1 VIDRRTFLGALAGG
15 LVAAPLA
22 AEGQQAGKVYR
33 IGTISISP
41 QDRAGHVIKAFEE
54 ALREL
59 GYLEGQNVVFEHRF
73 AGGSTEP
80 LARLAAELVRLKVDV
95 ILVAPNP
102 SVMAVKRATSTIPI
116 VMTYGTEPV
125 ANGFATSFARPGGN
139 VTGLTGDVISE
150 TWGIRLQLLRA
161 IDPKMSRVAVIWNP
175 DVGGAATA
183 WQATE
188 DAAKRFGISLRS
200 HETRQPEEFA
210 PAFDSIGKEAVN
222 AILVFSDGVTYARRR
237 EIIEFAARRRLP
249 TMFAFREAP
258 DDGGL
263 MSYGVNIAASYRRA
277 ATFVDKILKG
287 AKPGDLPIEQP
298 AKLELVINL
307 KTAKAIGLTIP
318 PSLLQRADEV
328 IE

>member
-1 VIDRRTFLGALAGG
+1 VDRRRFLLMSLAGG
-15 LVAAPLA
+15 LAVPVA
-22 AEGQQAGKVYR
+22 AEGAAGEKVYR

-59 GYLEGQNVVFEHRF
+59 GYVEGQNVVFQHRF

-80 LARLAAELVRLKVDV
+80 LASLAAELVRLKVDV

-102 SVMAVKRATSTIPI
+102 SIMAAKGATSTIPI

-125 ANGFATSFARPGGN
+125 ANGFAASIARPGGN

-150 TWGIRLQLLRA
+150 TWGIRVQLLREA
-161 IDPKMSRVAVIWNP
+161 HPKMSRVAVIWNP
-175 DVGGAATA
+175 DVAGSSTA

-200 HETRQPEEFA
+200 HETRRPEEFS
-210 PAFDSIGKEAVN
+210 PAFESISKEAVN
-222 AILVFSDGVTYARRR
+222 ALLVFSDGVTYARRR
-237 EIIEFAARRRLP
+237 EIIEFAGHRRLP

-277 ATFVDKILKG
+277 AIFVDKILKG

-307 KTAKAIGLTIP
+307 KTAKALGLTIP
-318 PSLLQRADEV
+318 PSLLARADQV
-328 IE
+328 IQ

>member
-1 VIDRRTFLGALAGG
+1 VISRRAFVGSLTGG
-15 LVAAPLA
+15 LLAAPLT
-22 AEGQQAGKVYR
+22 AETQQAGKVYR

-41 QDRAGHVIKAFEE
+41 QDRAGHVIKAFEG

-59 GYLEGQNVVFEHRF
+59 GYVEGQNVVFEHRF

-102 SVMAVKRATSTIPI
+102 SIMAAKRATSTIPI

-125 ANGFATSFARPGGN
+125 ANGFAASLARPGGN

-150 TWGIRLQLLRA
+150 TWGIRLQLLR
-161 IDPKMSRVAVIWNP
+161 DTHPKMSRVAVIWNP

-183 WQATE
+183 WQATA

-200 HETRQPEEFA
+200 HETRQPEAFA
-210 PAFDSIGKEAVN
+210 PAFDSIGREAVN
-222 AILVFSDGVTYARRR
+222 AILIFSDGVTYARRR
-237 EIIEFAARRRLP
+237 EIIDFAARRRLP

-298 AKLELVINL
+298 AKLELIINL
-307 KTAKAIGLTIP
+307 KTAKALGLTIP
-318 PSLLQRADEV
+318 PSLLARADEV

>member
-1 VIDRRTFLGALAGG
+1 MVAVAGG
-15 LVAAPLA
+15 LLAAPLA
-22 AEGQQAGKVYR
+22 AEAQQTGKLYR

-54 ALREL
+54 ALAKL
-59 GYLEGQNVVFEHRF
+59 GYVEGQNVMFEHRF
-73 AGGSTEP
+73 AGGTTEP

-102 SVMAVKRATSTIPI
+102 SIMAAKRATSTIPI

-125 ANGFATSFARPGGN
+125 ANGFAASFARPGGN

-150 TWGIRLQLLRA
+150 TWGIRLQLLRD
-161 IDPKMSRVAVIWNP
+161 IHPKMSHVAVIWNP

-183 WQATE
+183 WQATA

-200 HETRQPEEFA
+200 HETRQPEAFA
-210 PAFDSIGKEAVN
+210 PAFDSIGREAVN
-222 AILVFSDGVTYARRR
+222 AILIFSDGVTYARRR
-237 EIIEFAARRRLP
+237 EIIDFAARRRLP

-298 AKLELVINL
+298 AKLELIINL
-307 KTAKAIGLTIP
+307 KTAKALGLTIP
-318 PSLLQRADEV
+318 PSLLARADEV

>member
-1 VIDRRTFLGALAGG
+1 MNRRAFLGTLAGG
-15 LVAAPLA
+15 LLAAPLA
-22 AEGQQAGKVYR
+22 GEAQRAEKVHR
-33 IGTISISP
+33 VGTLSISP
-41 QDRAGHVIKAFEE
+41 QNRAGHVIKAFEE
-54 ALREL
+54 ALRGL
-59 GYLEGQNVVFEHRF
+59 GYVEGQNVVFEHRF

-80 LARLAAELVRLKVDV
+80 LVNLAAELVRLRVDV

-102 SVMAVKRATSTIPI
+102 SIMAAKRATNTIPI

-125 ANGFATSFARPGGN
+125 ANGFAASIARPGGN
-139 VTGLTGDVISE
+139 VTGLTGDVVSE
-150 TWGIRLQLLRA
+150 TWGIRLQLLRE
-161 IDPKMSRVAVIWNP
+161 INPKMSRVAVIWNP
-175 DVGGAATA
+175 DVAGATTA

-188 DAAKRFGISLRS
+188 DAARRFGIGLRS
-200 HETRQPEEFA
+200 HKTRRPEEFS
-210 PAFDSIGKEAVN
+210 PAFDSIVKEAVN
-222 AILVFSDGVTYARRR
+222 ALLVFSDGVTYARRR
-237 EIIEFAARRRLP
+237 EIIEFAGQRRLP

-287 AKPGDLPIEQP
+287 ARPGDLPIEQP

-307 KTAKAIGLTIP
+307 KTAKALGLTIP
-318 PSLLQRADEV
+318 PSLLQRADQV

>member
-1 VIDRRTFLGALAGG
+1 
-15 LVAAPLA
+15 
-22 AEGQQAGKVYR
+22 VYR

-59 GYLEGQNVVFEHRF
+59 GYVEGQNVVFEHRF

-80 LARLAAELVRLKVDV
+80 LANLAAELVRLRVDV

-102 SVMAVKRATSTIPI
+102 SIMAAKRATSTIPI

-125 ANGFATSFARPGGN
+125 ANGFAASIARPGGN

-150 TWGIRLQLLRA
+150 TWGIRLQLLRE
-161 IDPKMSRVAVIWNP
+161 IHPKMSRVAVIWNS

-183 WQATE
+183 WRATE

-200 HETRQPEEFA
+200 HETRRPEDFS
-210 PAFDSIGKEAVN
+210 PAFSSISNEAVD

-237 EIIEFAARRRLP
+237 EIIDFAAHRRLP
-249 TMFAFREAP
+249 TMYAFREAP

-263 MSYGVNIAASYRRA
+263 MAYGVNIAASYRRA
-277 ATFVDKILKG
+277 ATFVDKVLKG

-298 AKLELVINL
+298 AKLELVINV
-307 KTAKAIGLTIP
+307 KTAKALGLTIP
-318 PSLLQRADEV
+318 PSVLARADQV

>member
-1 VIDRRTFLGALAGG
+1 MIDRRTFLAGTGAVL
-15 LVAAPLA
+15 LAAPLA
-22 AEGQQAGKVYR
+22 AEAQQAGKVWR

-59 GYLEGQNVVFEHRF
+59 GYVEGQSVVFEHRF

-102 SVMAVKRATSTIPI
+102 SIMAAKRATSTIPI

-125 ANGFATSFARPGGN
+125 ANGFAASFARPGSN
-139 VTGLTGDVISE
+139 VTGLTGDVVSE
-150 TWGIRLQLLRA
+150 TWGIRLQLLRD
-161 IDPKMSRVAVIWNP
+161 IHPKMSRVAVIWNP

-188 DAAKRFGISLRS
+188 DAAKRFNISLRS

-210 PAFDSIGKEAVN
+210 AAFDSIGKEAVN

-237 EIIEFAARRRLP
+237 EIIDFAARRRLP
-249 TMFAFREAP
+249 TMYAFREAP

-307 KTAKAIGLTIP
+307 KTAKTLGITIP
-318 PSLLQRADEV
+318 PSLLGWADEV
-328 IE
+328 IQ